1 MWMEI
6 LQMLGASSVVSGV
19 LLFIV
24 KRFYEKKDK
33 KEEKEEKRK
42 STEEN
47 EHNNFKTSIGDQEEK
62 IKKIEADVVDIKS
75 IISSIDDVMATIV
88 EGVRSLLRDKII
100 QSYNYYYLDSKK
112 RFLPIHTRES
122 LDNIYKLYKD
132 LGGEVTIIEDLIER
146 LYSLPTHIEHQDD
159 EK

>member
-24 KRFYEKKDK
+24 KRFYERKDK

-42 STEEN
+42 NTEEN
-47 EHNNFKTSIGDQEEK
+47 EHKDFKTSIGDQEEK
-62 IKKIEADVVDIKS
+62 IKKIEANIADIKS
-75 IISSIDDVMATIV
+75 TISSIDDIIATAV

-100 QSYNYYYLDSKK
+100 QSYNYYCLDSKK
-112 RFLPIHTRES
+112 KFLPIHTRES
-122 LDNIYKLYKD
+122 LDNIYKIYKE

-159 EK
+159 K